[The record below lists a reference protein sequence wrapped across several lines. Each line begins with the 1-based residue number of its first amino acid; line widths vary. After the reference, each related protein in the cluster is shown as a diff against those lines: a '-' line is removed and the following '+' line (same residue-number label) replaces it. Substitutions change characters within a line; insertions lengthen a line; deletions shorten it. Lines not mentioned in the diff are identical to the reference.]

1 MNHATLQQ
9 VRNPGSS
16 TPTNTMT
23 SPIPHLLDVDP
34 FSPFEF
40 SFPKEELW
48 WDDSE
53 SSSMSSDEDYSA
65 AMDLDLDFS
74 FNTTVS
80 DSDPISMPPSPQ
92 FCFISPE
99 YPSPSSSTTD
109 SSPKNDFITKIISS
123 IRKIAPRNVYRRR
136 KFAVRRR
143 RQRRKRNLCQISA
156 IEPELRTIFNSV
168 GDLFA
173 PSAVSKPPPSPNLH
187 LPTINLSQVNKQML
201 RRLPDVV
208 YLPVHSCSP
217 DPGFYE
223 KNVPIGVHDSF
234 TSKFW
239 KENPFGKL
247 PAIWTNLGPVS
258 PPTDACYGYVWTED
272 GWRVKAECARVPDP
286 GGHGRGGRDR
296 EEDGRRRQIRR
307 K

>member
-16 TPTNTMT
+16 TPTNTMI

-40 SFPKEELW
+40 SFPKEDFW
-48 WDDSE
+48 WDDGE
-53 SSSMSSDEDYSA
+53 SSSMFSDEDYSA
-65 AMDLDLDFS
+65 ILDLDIS
-74 FNTTVS
+74 FTSTTVS
-80 DSDPISMPPSPQ
+80 ESDPIIMPPSPQ

-99 YPSPSSSTTD
+99 YPSSNSSTTE
-109 SSPKNDFITKIISS
+109 SSINDFIPKIISS
-123 IRKIAPRNVYRRR
+123 IRQIAPKNVYKRR
-136 KFAVRRR
+136 KFAARRR
-143 RQRRKRNLCQISA
+143 RHRRKRNLRQISS
-156 IEPELRTIFNSV
+156 IEPELRSIFNSVSV

-173 PSAVSKPPPSPNLH
+173 PSAVSKPPPTSN
-187 LPTINLSQVNKQML
+187 LPTINLSRINKQML

-217 DPGFYE
+217 EPSFYE
-223 KNVPIGVHDSF
+223 KNVPIGVWDTL

-239 KENPFGKL
+239 RENPFGTL
-247 PAIWTNLGPVS
+247 PSIRTNLGPIP
-258 PPTDACYGYVWTED
+258 PPTDDCYGYVWTED

-286 GGHGRGGRDR
+286 GGGHGRGGRE
-296 EEDGRRRQIRR
+296 EEDGRRRQRR

>member
-1 MNHATLQQ
+1 M
-9 VRNPGSS
+9 
-16 TPTNTMT
+16 
-23 SPIPHLLDVDP
+23 
-34 FSPFEF
+34 
-40 SFPKEELW
+40 
-48 WDDSE
+48 
-53 SSSMSSDEDYSA
+53 
-65 AMDLDLDFS
+65 
-74 FNTTVS
+74 
-80 DSDPISMPPSPQ
+80 
-92 FCFISPE
+92 
-99 YPSPSSSTTD
+99 
-109 SSPKNDFITKIISS
+109 SS

>member
-16 TPTNTMT
+16 TPTNTMI

-40 SFPKEELW
+40 SFPKEDFW
-48 WDDSE
+48 WDDGE
-53 SSSMSSDEDYSA
+53 SSSMFSDEDYSA
-65 AMDLDLDFS
+65 ILDLDIS
-74 FNTTVS
+74 FTSTTVS
-80 DSDPISMPPSPQ
+80 ESDPIIMPPSPQ

-99 YPSPSSSTTD
+99 YPSSNSSTTE
-109 SSPKNDFITKIISS
+109 SSINDFIPKIISS
-123 IRKIAPRNVYRRR
+123 IRQIAPKNVYKRR
-136 KFAVRRR
+136 KFAARRR
-143 RQRRKRNLCQISA
+143 RHRRKRNLRQISS
-156 IEPELRTIFNSV
+156 IEPELRSIFNSVSV

-173 PSAVSKPPPSPNLH
+173 PSAVSKPPPTSN
-187 LPTINLSQVNKQML
+187 LPTINLSRINKQML

-217 DPGFYE
+217 EPSFYE
-223 KNVPIGVHDSF
+223 KNVPIGVWDTL

-239 KENPFGKL
+239 RENPFGTL
-247 PAIWTNLGPVS
+247 PSIRTNLGPIP
-258 PPTDACYGYVWTED
+258 PPTDDCYGYVWTED
-272 GWRVKAECARVPDP
+272 GWRVKAERARVPDP
-286 GGHGRGGRDR
+286 GGGHGRGGRDR

>member
-1 MNHATLQQ
+1 
-9 VRNPGSS
+9 
-16 TPTNTMT
+16 
-23 SPIPHLLDVDP
+23 
-34 FSPFEF
+34 
-40 SFPKEELW
+40 
-48 WDDSE
+48 
-53 SSSMSSDEDYSA
+53 
-65 AMDLDLDFS
+65 
-74 FNTTVS
+74 
-80 DSDPISMPPSPQ
+80 
-92 FCFISPE
+92 
-99 YPSPSSSTTD
+99 
-109 SSPKNDFITKIISS
+109 
-123 IRKIAPRNVYRRR
+123 
-136 KFAVRRR
+136 
-143 RQRRKRNLCQISA
+143 
-156 IEPELRTIFNSV
+156 
-168 GDLFA
+168 
-173 PSAVSKPPPSPNLH
+173 
-187 LPTINLSQVNKQML
+187 ML

-272 GWRVKAECARVPDP
+272 GWRVKAEFARVPDP

>member
-1 MNHATLQQ
+1 
-9 VRNPGSS
+9 
-16 TPTNTMT
+16 MT

-48 WDDSE
+48 WDDEE
-53 SSSMSSDEDYSA
+53 SSPLFINEEDYSA
-65 AMDLDLDFS
+65 AAMNLDLDIS
-74 FNTTVS
+74 FATTVS
-80 DSDPISMPPSPQ
+80 ESDPVIMPPSPQ

-99 YPSPSSSTTD
+99 YPSPSSSTTE
-109 SSPKNDFITKIISS
+109 SSVKNDFTRKIISS
-123 IRKIAPRNVYRRR
+123 IRQIAPKNVYKRR
-136 KFAVRRR
+136 KFAARRR
-143 RQRRKRNLCQISA
+143 RQRRKRNLSQISS
-156 IEPELRTIFNSV
+156 IEPELRSVFNSV

-173 PSAVSKPPPSPNLH
+173 PSAVSKPPPTSS

-208 YLPVHSCSP
+208 YLPIHSCSP

-239 KENPFGKL
+239 KENPFGVM
-247 PAIWTNLGPVS
+247 PAIRTNLGPVS

-272 GWRVKAECARVPDP
+272 GWRVKAERARVPDP
-286 GGHGRGGRDR
+286 GGGHGRGGRDR